1 MKANTSSPDRRVT
14 TIDDLIAACR
24 DTGARRV
31 IVNGTLENAPSIRLA
46 PGQALLGEDDHGSI
60 AFAHGV
66 DGLQL
71 TTDNQVSGLRLTASP
86 DKRVIFNDT
95 QVAGLGR
102 MRLAGIT
109 AIGQVQI
116 LVREGSCRCRRARH
130 RGRRCACAQREA
142 ARLRRVRPP
151 RGVHALEYAAG
162 RTCRHH
168 RQAGWLVGGP

>member
-109 AIGQVQI
+109 AVGQVQI
-116 LVREGSCRCRRARH
+116 LVREAVMSGHVDVEGLDIVAADARARS
-130 RGRRCACAQREA
+130 E
-142 ARLRRVRPP
+142 RPHGF
-151 RGVHALEYAAG
+151 GVYVLQGAFT
-162 RTCRHH
+162 R
-168 RQAGWLVGGP
+168 